1 MPKYEA
7 ISLLC
12 SRTGGQY
19 IQPGEVFELDD
30 QEAETLLLNAGH
42 IKAAQMDGPVDL
54 PEDGSLLV
62 PDEKPIKKHKPKD
75 RGSE

>member
-30 QEAETLLLNAGH
+30 QEAEILLLNAGH
-42 IKAAQMDGPVDL
+42 IKAATEPVAD
-54 PEDGSLLV
+54 
-62 PDEKPIKKHKPKD
+62 PDVADPVIEAPAVKKSKHKI
-75 RGSE
+75 